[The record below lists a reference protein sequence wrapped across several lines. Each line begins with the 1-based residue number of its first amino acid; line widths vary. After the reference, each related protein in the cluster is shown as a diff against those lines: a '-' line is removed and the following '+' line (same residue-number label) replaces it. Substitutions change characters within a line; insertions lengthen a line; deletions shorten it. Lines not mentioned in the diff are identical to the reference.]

1 MTRAR
6 ICGALCALVVLL
18 SMGHAEARERAR
30 PLAGQINVNAA
41 TPDELGLLPGIG
53 SARAEAIVTRR
64 QHRPF
69 RRVEELRKI
78 RGIGAKT
85 YSRIRMY
92 VTVEGKTTLRRADD
106 PGPEPE
112 PRRTL

>member
-1 MTRAR
+1 MSRSR
-6 ICGALCALVVLL
+6 ICGALCVLL
-18 SMGHAEARERAR
+18 LLFTVGEAVARDRAR
-30 PLAGQINVNAA
+30 PLAGQINVNGA

-53 SARAEAIVTRR
+53 PARAEAIVARR
-64 QHRPF
+64 QRRPF
-69 RRVEELRKI
+69 RRIEELRKI

-92 VTVEGKTTLRRADD
+92 LTVEGKTTLRRADD

-112 PRRTL
+112 ARRAL